1 MRRARQMLPQ
11 WGAAPKAGI
20 EQNQALALG
29 TPLAVGDRGKSPCRL
44 SQAGLANRVESSPVD
59 NALLLSLSNQ
69 MVARRTMEVISNN
82 IANMNTTGFKRE
94 SPVFEEHLVG
104 IQVQQE
110 LGSRREHLSFVRDA
124 LAVHDMS
131 NGELTTT
138 GNKFDVA
145 IEGEGFFTVS
155 TPDGNRYT
163 RNGKFGLDD
172 TGRLVTT
179 SGNPVLD
186 DGGAE
191 IVFGAEE
198 SAITIARDGTI
209 SSEQG
214 IRNRL
219 GVVSFPN
226 PQAMK
231 TAGDSLWETSETPIP
246 MEGNTVVQGML
257 EQSNVQPVVEMVRMI
272 ETMRSYQSS
281 TELLNA
287 GEDLSRK
294 AVQKLGER
302 V

>member
-1 MRRARQMLPQ
+1 MNRRDWL
-11 WGAAPKAGI
+11 
-20 EQNQALALG
+20 
-29 TPLAVGDRGKSPCRL
+29 T
-44 SQAGLANRVESSPVD
+44 VD

-94 SPVFEEHLVG
+94 SPVFEEHIVHVD
-104 IQVQQE
+104 VQKE
-110 LGSRREHLSFVRDA
+110 IGHRKEPLSFVRDA

-145 IEGEGFFTVS
+145 IEGEGYFTVS
-155 TPDGNRYT
+155 TPDGPRYT

-179 SGNPVLD
+179 DGHPVLD

-191 IVFGAEE
+191 IVFSNEE
-198 SAITIARDGTI
+198 SEITIARDGTI
-209 SSEQG
+209 SSEEG
-214 IRNRL
+214 VRNRL
-219 GVVSFPN
+219 GVVSFAN
-226 PQAMK
+226 PQTLK
-231 TAGDSLWETSETPIP
+231 TVGNSLWETDEAPIP
-246 MEGNTVVQGML
+246 VDGNVVAQGML

-272 ETMRSYQSS
+272 ETMRSYQAS

-287 GEDLSRK
+287 GEDLTRR